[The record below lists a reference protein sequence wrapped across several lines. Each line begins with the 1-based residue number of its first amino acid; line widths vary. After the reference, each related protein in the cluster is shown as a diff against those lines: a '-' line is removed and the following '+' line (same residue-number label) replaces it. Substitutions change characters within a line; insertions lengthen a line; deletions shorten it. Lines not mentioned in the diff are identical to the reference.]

1 MSVLAMLRTVALA
14 AALTMVVASAAL
26 ADDDDDDEDCDN
38 IMDELKHLTERVIS
52 ANDPKEVGPVCAA
65 TGQLLGIMKAS
76 REVAAECY
84 DEGEKRDR
92 LVATFE
98 KAAKEMEAK
107 INTVCK

>member
-1 MSVLAMLRTVALA
+1 MSLLAMLRTVAVA
-14 AALTMVVASAAL
+14 AALSTVLASAAL
-26 ADDDDDDEDCDN
+26 ADDDDDEDCDS
-38 IMDELKHLTERVIS
+38 IMNELKQLTERVIT

-76 REVAAECY
+76 REVASECY

-92 LVATFE
+92 LVENFE

-107 INTVCK
+107 MNSVCK